1 MKKIFI
7 LTMVFFMGLTV
18 SAQQNVTKL
27 AQRGDV
33 NACLTLAK
41 EDITNYRFEEAE
53 EWLAKAETTLKKKK
67 QKSDELEQLRAEA
80 ARGLRMLRGTDQ
92 VLFIDSVVV
101 DKADFLEVY
110 KLSEETG
117 SLDSY
122 AHFFTSVEDG
132 TLYKTELGNRI
143 YFGKRMEDGSKRI
156 CTSDQLADG
165 TWSSSHEVTGISAEG
180 SNEDYPFV
188 GSDGS
193 TLYFASEGRADG
205 LGGYDIY
212 VTRAIEGTDFLK
224 PENMGMPYNS
234 PYNDYMMVIDELNEL
249 GWFASDRYQP
259 EGKVCI
265 YIFVPNESRHAFDY
279 DNDDL
284 DKIRATALLRSISDT
299 QTDEDA
305 LNTGRL
311 HLQEA
316 LLYRPAEKTV
326 KEFEIVIDDAH
337 VYTSYIHFK
346 SNQAAMLCKEW
357 VGRKKQLD
365 SLRQSLDD
373 NRLNYSK
380 GQYSLASTIREQE
393 AQLQALSAEVH
404 NMEKQIRK
412 LELQ

>member
-380 GQYSLASTIREQE
+380 GQYNLASTIREQE

>member
-7 LTMVFFMGLTV
+7 LTMAFFMGLTA
-18 SAQQNVTKL
+18 SAQQNVAKL

-67 QKSDELEQLRAEA
+67 QKSDELEQLRTEA
-80 ARGLRMLRGTDQ
+80 ARGQRMLRGTDQ

-193 TLYFASEGRADG
+193 TLYFASEGRAEG

-380 GQYSLASTIREQE
+380 GQYNLASTIREQE

>member
-7 LTMVFFMGLTV
+7 LTMAFFMGLTA
-18 SAQQNVTKL
+18 SAQQNVAKL

-193 TLYFASEGRADG
+193 TLYFASEGRAEG

-279 DNDDL
+279 DNDDP
-284 DKIRATALLRSISDT
+284 DRIRATALLRSISDT
-299 QTDEDA
+299 QTDEEA

-380 GQYSLASTIREQE
+380 GQYNLASTIREQE

>member
-7 LTMVFFMGLTV
+7 LTMAFFMGLTA
-18 SAQQNVTKL
+18 SAQQNVAKL

-67 QKSDELEQLRAEA
+67 QKSDELEQLRTEA

-193 TLYFASEGRADG
+193 TLYFASEGRAEG

-380 GQYSLASTIREQE
+380 GQYNLASTIREQE

>member
-7 LTMVFFMGLTV
+7 LTMAFFMGLTA
-18 SAQQNVTKL
+18 SAQQNVAKL

-193 TLYFASEGRADG
+193 TLYFASEGRAEG

-234 PYNDYMMVIDELNEL
+234 YYNDYMMVIDELNEL

-380 GQYSLASTIREQE
+380 GQYNLASTIREQE

>member
-7 LTMVFFMGLTV
+7 LTMAFFMGLTA
-18 SAQQNVTKL
+18 SAQQNVAKL

-193 TLYFASEGRADG
+193 TLYFASEGRAEG

-380 GQYSLASTIREQE
+380 GQYNLASTIREQE

>member
-7 LTMVFFMGLTV
+7 LTMAFFMGLTA
-18 SAQQNVTKL
+18 SAQQNVAKL

-80 ARGLRMLRGTDQ
+80 ARGQRMLRGTDQ

-193 TLYFASEGRADG
+193 TLYFASEGRAEG

-279 DNDDL
+279 DNDDP
-284 DKIRATALLRSISDT
+284 DRIRATALLRSISDT
-299 QTDEDA
+299 QTDEES

-380 GQYSLASTIREQE
+380 GQYNLASTIREQE

>member
-7 LTMVFFMGLTV
+7 LTMAFFMGLTA
-18 SAQQNVTKL
+18 SAQQNVAKL

-80 ARGLRMLRGTDQ
+80 ARGQRMLRGTDQ

-279 DNDDL
+279 DNDDP
-284 DKIRATALLRSISDT
+284 DRIRATALLRSISDT
-299 QTDEDA
+299 QTDEEA

-365 SLRQSLDD
+365 NLRQSLDD

-380 GQYSLASTIREQE
+380 GQYNLASTIREQE

>member
-1 MKKIFI
+1 MKKIGI
-7 LTMVFFMGLTV
+7 LALAFFMALAAH
-18 SAQQNVTKL
+18 AQQNVQKL

-33 NACLTLAK
+33 KACLTLAR
-41 EDITNYRFEEAE
+41 EDIDQYKFEEAE

-67 QKSDELEQLRAEA
+67 QKNEELEQLRAEA
-80 ARGLRMLRGTDQ
+80 SRGLRMLRGTDQ

-101 DKADFLEVY
+101 DKADFLQAY

-132 TLYKTELGNRI
+132 TLYMTELGNRI

-165 TWSSSHEVTGISAEG
+165 TWSNAREVSGISAEG
-180 SNEDYPFV
+180 STEDYPFM
-188 GSDGS
+188 GSDGA
-193 TLYFASEGRADG
+193 TLYFASDGRADG

-212 VTRAIEGTDFLK
+212 VTRALEGTDFLK

-265 YIFVPNESRHAFDY
+265 YIFVPNETRHAFDY
-279 DNDDL
+279 DNDDPE
-284 DKIRATALLRSISDT
+284 KIRATAMLHRISDT
-299 QTDEDA
+299 QTDEEA
-305 LNTGRL
+305 LNKGRL

-316 LLYRPAEKTV
+316 LLYRPAEKVV
-326 KEFEIVIDDAH
+326 KEFEFVIDDSRI
-337 VYTSYIHFK
+337 YTSYIHFK

-365 SLRQSLDD
+365 DLRQSLDN
-373 NRLNYSK
+373 NRQTYSK
-380 GQYSLASTIREQE
+380 GQYNLASTIRNQE
-393 AQLQALSAEVH
+393 SQLQLLSEEVH
-404 NMEKQIRK
+404 NMEKQIRR